1 MIETHGERIGKLLIH
16 LIFILMSLFCV
27 VPFLYVVSAS
37 LTSAEGLKQNGY
49 TLIPSEFSTE
59 AYEYCMKSGKSLLQ
73 AYGVTI
79 VVTVSGTFLGLLF
92 TSMLGYVTSRRDFS
106 LHRQIGFIVFF
117 TMLFS
122 GGMVPSYILYTK
134 YYHLRDTIWVLFLPG
149 AVGAWNVFL
158 MKGFFVNV
166 PTSLLEASKL
176 DGCTEFG
183 TFFRIVVPISK
194 PAFATVGLFMA
205 FNYWNS
211 WWDSMMY
218 TTKNELVTLQY
229 YLQRIMNNIA
239 MLQEALLRGVKVSVD
254 VNAIPTESARMALCV
269 LVAGPILLVFPFF
282 QKHFVKGMAVG
293 SVKE

>member
-1 MIETHGERIGKLLIH
+1 MIESFGEKLSRWLIH
-16 LIFILMSLFCV
+16 LVFILMSLFCV

-37 LTSAEGLKQNGY
+37 LTSNNGLMQNGY

-59 AYEYCMKSGKSLLQ
+59 AYSYCMKSGLSLLQ

-79 VVTVSGTFLGLLF
+79 TVTVVGTFISLVLV
-92 TSMLGYVTSRRDFS
+92 SMLGYVISRRDFGG
-106 LHRQIGFIVFF
+106 HRVIAFIVFF

-122 GGMVPSYILYTK
+122 GGMVPSYILITK
-134 YYHLRDTIWVLFLPG
+134 YYHLRDTIWVLILP
-149 AVGAWNVFL
+149 ACVGAWNVML
-158 MKGFFVNV
+158 MKGFFVNI

-176 DGCTEFG
+176 DGCTEYG

-194 PAFATVGLFMA
+194 PAFATVGLFVA

-218 TTKNELVTLQY
+218 TTKAELVTLQY
-229 YLQRIMNNIA
+229 YLQRIMSNIS
-239 MLQEALLRGVKVSVD
+239 MLQEALMRGLN
-254 VNAIPTESARMALCV
+254 VNIDMSKIPTTSARMALCV
-269 LVAGPILLVFPFF
+269 LAAGPMLVIFPFF
-282 QKHFVKGMAVG
+282 QKHFVKGMSVG